1 MICLKFPIRSRAQKF
16 LDVLLMYKSTC
27 SKPSQVQLII
37 SMDEDDE
44 AMTDEVCQKAR
55 SIFPNTLIFKN
66 KPAGKITAC
75 NANLDAIDERVKII
89 VLASDDMFP
98 QVMGWDEVLI
108 DEMNKHYPDFDGVLF
123 HNEGYLQQRLN
134 CMCILGITYFKRFGY
149 LYHPDYQSLWC
160 DNEFMEVADQLGK
173 QTYFPE
179 VLFKHKHYSRDA
191 SVQMDELMKHNESFY
206 ANDSYI
212 YQKRKAK
219 GFPIE
224 SIK

>member
-1 MICLKFPIRSRAQKF
+1 MICLKFPIRARAQKF

-37 SMDEDDE
+37 SMDEDDA
-44 AMTDEVCQKAR
+44 AMTDEVCQKAK
-55 SIFPNTLIFKN
+55 SIFPNTLLFKN
-66 KPAGKITAC
+66 KPNGKIAGC

-98 QVMGWDEVLI
+98 QVMGWDEVLV
-108 DEMNKHYPDFDGVLF
+108 DEMNTHYPDFDGVLF
-123 HNEGYLQQRLN
+123 HNEGFLKQQLN
-134 CMCILGITYFKRFGY
+134 CMVIVGINYFKRFNY
-149 LYHPDYQSLWC
+149 LYHPDYQSLFC
-160 DNEFMEVADQLGK
+160 DNEFMEVANSLKK
-173 QTYFPE
+173 QTYFND

-206 ANDSYI
+206 NADCKV
-212 YQKRKAK
+212 YQLRKLK